1 MIPSTLSHS
10 AFIVLIMAS
19 SILDAGY
26 SFIKTFFP
34 FTNNC
39 FFDMLSNVDLEAIIP
54 ITISE
59 DVLSILRK
67 YEIIALKVEIL
78 ISLDSFNILFNVLKG
93 MPVS

>member
-1 MIPSTLSHS
+1 
-10 AFIVLIMAS
+10 
-19 SILDAGY
+19 
-26 SFIKTFFP
+26 
-34 FTNNC
+34 
-39 FFDMLSNVDLEAIIP
+39 MLSNVDLEAIIP